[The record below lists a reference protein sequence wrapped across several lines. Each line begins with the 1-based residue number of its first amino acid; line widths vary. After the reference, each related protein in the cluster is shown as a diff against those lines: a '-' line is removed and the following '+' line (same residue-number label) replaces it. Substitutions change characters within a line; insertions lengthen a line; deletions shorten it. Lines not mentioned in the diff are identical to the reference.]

1 MKLSK
6 EMYAYLKCV
15 QKTLHLPSP
24 VLRCAVPDRGRD
36 PDLAY
41 CSTPGR
47 SPGVIFF
54 PGFLSN
60 MDGTKALALEGYC
73 RAAGLA
79 YTRFDYRGM
88 GQSQGSIE
96 NCSISTWKQ
105 DCLDVLDQV
114 TTGKQIIV
122 GSSMGGWLML
132 LIAMNRPER
141 IHALVGIA
149 TAADFVKKH
158 WEQAPI
164 IVQNQWKEQG
174 VYTFPSDYTDTGTV
188 SLGYN
193 WIQDSLPYCIL
204 GTRLPISCP
213 VRLIHGLRDADVPY
227 QTSAQI
233 LEELD
238 AKDVDLILRKSGE
251 HRMSEPEDLEL
262 IIDTVDKLVN
272 TLGEG
277 GAMGEGGGKGEGGTK
292 GQEPDNVQG
301 AQSVKEERGTITG
314 PDSRQG

>member
-1 MKLSK
+1 MARVAGNKISLLRFSSLPGLSRRFSTSPHLSSGVQ
-6 EMYAYLKCV
+6 YLV
-15 QKTLHLPSP
+15 
-24 VLRCAVPDRGRD
+24 RGHD

-88 GQSQGSIE
+88 GLSQGSIE
-96 NCSISTWKQ
+96 NCSIATWRQ
-105 DCLDVLDQV
+105 DCLDVLDRL

-141 IHALVGIA
+141 LHGLVGIS

-164 IVQNQWKEQG
+164 IVQNQWREKG
-174 VYTFPSDYTDTGTV
+174 VYTFPSDYTDSGTV
-188 SLGYN
+188 SLGYG

-204 GTRLPISCP
+204 GTRMPITCP
-213 VRLIHGLRDADVPY
+213 VRLIHGLGDQDVPY

-238 AKDVDLILRKSGE
+238 AKDVDLILRKSGG

-277 GAMGEGGGKGEGGTK
+277 GA

-301 AQSVKEERGTITG
+301 AQSVQEEHGRITE

>member
-1 MKLSK
+1 MALAARNKISFLRFSRLPGLSRSLSTSPDL
-6 EMYAYLKCV
+6 AGVQYLV
-15 QKTLHLPSP
+15 
-24 VLRCAVPDRGRD
+24 RGHD

-54 PGFLSN
+54 PGFLSS

-88 GQSQGSIE
+88 GLSQGSIE
-96 NCSISTWKQ
+96 NCSINTWKQ
-105 DCLDVLDQV
+105 DCLDVLDRL

-141 IHALVGIA
+141 LHALVGIA

-164 IVQNQWKEQG
+164 IVQNQWREKG

-188 SLGYN
+188 SLGYG

-204 GTRLPISCP
+204 GTRMPISCP
-213 VRLIHGLRDADVPY
+213 VRLIHGLRDQDVPY

-238 AKDVDLILRKSGE
+238 AKDVDLILRKSGD

-277 GAMGEGGGKGEGGTK
+277 GGGR
-292 GQEPDNVQG
+292 EPDNVQG
-301 AQSVKEERGTITG
+301 AQSVEEERGAITG